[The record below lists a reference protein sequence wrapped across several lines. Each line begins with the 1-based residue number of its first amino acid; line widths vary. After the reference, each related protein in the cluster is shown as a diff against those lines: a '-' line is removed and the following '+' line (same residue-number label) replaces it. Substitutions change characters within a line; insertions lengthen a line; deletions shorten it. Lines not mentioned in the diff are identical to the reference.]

1 MRLVFNRVSGTI
13 REAVTLEDLPR
24 FTVISG
30 PNGSGKSNLLTAI
43 LDGSLAVDGLP
54 VVHPGQQQQG
64 VRLFRLAELV
74 PFADGAQ
81 SPAAYRERYVQA
93 FQQFD
98 NYRLNL
104 RQPHSGVPES
114 AWAETLQ
121 RATTQNRWVSEAAL
135 QILIDRSGHSILD
148 LELDDFREHHPLID
162 GVRDPFTI
170 SATEIFLSYHDRYN
184 RNRFEQWRVDQGD
197 EGLSPLTQ
205 EQFVANY
212 GPAPWDLLDETLA
225 LIGLGYKFVPPQG
238 IEDSLSY
245 VARLKH
251 LESGDLVLTDQL
263 SSGEKTLLTVALTLF
278 TGERLDR
285 SIEMPKVLLLDEA
298 DASLH
303 PMMIRSL
310 LNVIVELFCDRYGV
324 DVILTTH
331 SPTTVALAPES
342 ALFVMRRVNSPRLIK
357 ATRDEALASLI
368 VGLPTLSVSIDNR
381 RQVFVESEDD
391 ENCYQAIYDL
401 LRRELASPISLH
413 FIASGRG
420 GQGNSDAV
428 LRLVAQLRASGND
441 RVSGIVDRDTRG
453 GAPEGVYYCERRY
466 AIENLVLDPLGV
478 GVHLLRRGI
487 LSGQEVGDDS
497 LRHFQVDGGIAQ
509 NVVHAVTQRVLG
521 PGGPHEQVSYVGG
534 FSCQVPTEWLNRR
547 GHDLEAAIVS
557 AFPGLNQEGRGLRRR
572 LIESAYGD
580 VPTCI
585 PSDVVELLN
594 ELLLG
599 A

>member
-1 MRLVFNRVSGTI
+1 M
-13 REAVTLEDLPR
+13 
-24 FTVISG
+24 ISG

-43 LDGSLAVDGLP
+43 LDGSLSVEGLP
-54 VVHPGQQQQG
+54 VANAGEQQG

-98 NYRLNL
+98 NYRRDI
-104 RQPHSGVPES
+104 RQPFSGIPES
-114 AWAETLQ
+114 AWAETLELV
-121 RATTQNRWVSEAAL
+121 TVQNRWVSEAAL
-135 QILIDRSGHSILD
+135 QSILDRSGRSILE
-148 LELDDFREHHPLID
+148 LELNDFREHHPLID
-162 GVRDPFTI
+162 GVRDPFAI

-184 RNRFEQWRVDQGD
+184 RNRFEQWRVEQGD
-197 EGLSPLTQ
+197 QGLSPLTQ
-205 EQFVANY
+205 DQFVANY
-212 GPAPWDLLDETLA
+212 GPAPWELLDETLA
-225 LIGLGYKFVPPQG
+225 LIGLGYRFVPPHG
-238 IEDSLSY
+238 VEDSVSY
-245 VARLKH
+245 VARLEH
-251 LESGDLVLTDQL
+251 LESGDVVLTDQL

-342 ALFVMRRVNSPRLIK
+342 ALFVMRRNDSPRLIK

-368 VGLPTLSVSIDNR
+368 VGLPTLSISVDNR

-391 ENCYQAIYDL
+391 ESCYQALYDL
-401 LRRELASPISLH
+401 LRKELASPISLH

-441 RVSGIVDRDTRG
+441 RVSGLVDRDDRG
-453 GAPEGVYYCERRY
+453 GAPEGIYFCERRY
-466 AIENLVLDPLGV
+466 AIENLILDPLGV
-478 GVHLLRRGI
+478 GVYLLRRGI
-487 LSGQEVGDDS
+487 LSGTDVGDDS
-497 LRHFQVDGGIAQ
+497 LRHFQVSEASAQ
-509 NVVHAVTQRVLG
+509 NIVDVVTQRVLG
-521 PGGPHEQVSYVGG
+521 SPTLLEQVDYVGG
-534 FSCQVPTEWLNRR
+534 FNCQVASDWLNRQ
-547 GHDLEAAIVS
+547 GHDLEAAIVA
-557 AFPGLNQEGRGLRRR
+557 AFPGLNQEGRGLKRR
-572 LIESAYGD
+572 LIESAYAD
-580 VPTCI
+580 IPTCV
-585 PSDVVELLN
+585 PSDVVALLKQV
-594 ELLLG
+594 LLG
-599 A
+599 G

>member
-1 MRLVFNRVSGTI
+1 MRLVFERASGTI
-13 REAVTLEDLPR
+13 REAVTLDELPR

-43 LDGSLAVDGLP
+43 LDGSVAVDGLP
-54 VVHPGQQQQG
+54 VVNVGQPQQG

-98 NYRLNL
+98 TYRRDIRLPN
-104 RQPHSGVPES
+104 SGIPES

-121 RATTQNRWVSEAAL
+121 RVAVQNQWVSEAAL
-135 QILIDRSGHSILD
+135 QNLLDRSGHSILE

-162 GVRDPFTI
+162 GVRDPFAI

-184 RNRFEQWRVDQGD
+184 RNRFEQWRVEQGD
-197 EGLSPLTQ
+197 KGLSPLAQ
-205 EQFVANY
+205 DQFVANY

-225 LIGLGYKFVPPQG
+225 LIGLGYKFVPPEG
-238 IEDSLSY
+238 VEDSLNY
-245 VARLKH
+245 IARLEH
-251 LESGDLVLTDQL
+251 LESGDRVLTDQL

-342 ALFVMRRVNSPRLIK
+342 ALFVMRRNDSPRLIK

-391 ENCYQAIYDL
+391 ESCYQALYDL
-401 LRRELASPISLH
+401 LRKELASPISLH

-428 LRLVAQLRASGND
+428 LRLVAQLRASGNS
-441 RVSGIVDRDTRG
+441 RVSGIVDRDSRG
-453 GAPEGVYYCERRY
+453 GAPEGVYYCARRY
-466 AIENLVLDPLGV
+466 AIENLVLDPLGI

-487 LSGQEVGDDS
+487 LSGAQVGDDS
-497 LRHFQVDGGIAQ
+497 LRHFQVGAAVAQ
-509 NVVHAVTQRVLG
+509 SVVDIVTQRVLG
-521 PGGPHEQVSYVGG
+521 SVGSTEQVTYAGG
-534 FSCQVPTEWLNRR
+534 FSCQVATEWLNGQ
-547 GHDLEAAIVS
+547 GHDLESAIVT
-557 AFPGLNQEGRGLRRR
+557 AFPELNQEGRALKRR

-580 VPTCI
+580 VPACI
-585 PSDVVELLN
+585 PSDVINLLQ
-594 ELLLG
+594 EVLAG

>member
-1 MRLVFNRVSGTI
+1 MRLSFERTSGTI
-13 REAVTLEDLPR
+13 REAVTPEELPR

-43 LDGSLAVDGLP
+43 LDGSLSVEGLP
-54 VVHPGQQQQG
+54 VANAGEQQG

-98 NYRLNL
+98 NYRRDI
-104 RQPHSGVPES
+104 RQPFSGIPES
-114 AWAETLQ
+114 AWAETLELV
-121 RATTQNRWVSEAAL
+121 TVQNRWVSEAAL
-135 QILIDRSGHSILD
+135 QSILDRSGRSILE
-148 LELDDFREHHPLID
+148 LELNDFREHHPLID
-162 GVRDPFTI
+162 GVRDPFAI

-184 RNRFEQWRVDQGD
+184 RNRFEQWRVEQGD
-197 EGLSPLTQ
+197 QGLSPLTQ
-205 EQFVANY
+205 DQFVANY
-212 GPAPWDLLDETLA
+212 GPAPWELLDETLA
-225 LIGLGYKFVPPQG
+225 LIGLGYRFVPPHG
-238 IEDSLSY
+238 VEDSVSY
-245 VARLKH
+245 VARLEH
-251 LESGDLVLTDQL
+251 LESGDVVLTDQL

-342 ALFVMRRVNSPRLIK
+342 ALFVMRRNDSPRLIK

-368 VGLPTLSVSIDNR
+368 VGLPTLSISVDNR

-391 ENCYQAIYDL
+391 ESCYQALYDL
-401 LRRELASPISLH
+401 LRKELASPISLH

-441 RVSGIVDRDTRG
+441 RVSGLVDRDDRG
-453 GAPEGVYYCERRY
+453 GAPEGIYFCERRY
-466 AIENLVLDPLGV
+466 AIENLILDPLGV
-478 GVHLLRRGI
+478 GVYLLRRGI
-487 LSGQEVGDDS
+487 LSGTDVGDDS
-497 LRHFQVDGGIAQ
+497 LRHFQVSEASAQ
-509 NVVHAVTQRVLG
+509 NIVDVVTQRVLG
-521 PGGPHEQVSYVGG
+521 SPTLLEQVDYVGG
-534 FSCQVPTEWLNRR
+534 FNCQVASDWLNRQ
-547 GHDLEAAIVS
+547 GHDLEAAIVA
-557 AFPGLNQEGRGLRRR
+557 AFPGLNQEGRGLKRR
-572 LIESAYGD
+572 LIESAYAD
-580 VPTCI
+580 IPTCV
-585 PSDVVELLN
+585 PSDVVALLKQV
-594 ELLLG
+594 LLG
-599 A
+599 G

>member
-1 MRLVFNRVSGTI
+1 M
-13 REAVTLEDLPR
+13 TLDELPR

-30 PNGSGKSNLLTAI
+30 PNGSGKSNLLNAI
-43 LDGSLAVDGLP
+43 LDGSLSVDGLP
-54 VVHPGQQQQG
+54 VVNVGQPQQG
-64 VRLFRLAELV
+64 VRMFRLAELV
-74 PFADGAQ
+74 PLADGAQ

-98 NYRLNL
+98 NYRRDI
-104 RQPHSGVPES
+104 RQSYSRIPES
-114 AWAETLQ
+114 EWAETLQ
-121 RATTQNRWVSEAAL
+121 HATVQNRWVSEAAL
-135 QILIDRSGHSILD
+135 QILLERSGHSILE

-162 GVRDPFTI
+162 GVRDPFAI

-184 RNRFEQWRVDQGD
+184 RNRFEQWRVEQGD
-197 EGLSPLTQ
+197 QGLSPLTQ
-205 EQFVANY
+205 DQFVANY

-225 LIGLGYKFVPPQG
+225 FIGLGYKFVPPQG
-238 IEDSLSY
+238 VEDSLSY
-245 VARLKH
+245 VARLEH
-251 LESGDLVLTDQL
+251 LDTGDVVLTDQL

-285 SIEMPKVLLLDEA
+285 SIEMPQVLLLDEA

-310 LNVIVELFCDRYGV
+310 LTVIVELFCDRYGV
-324 DVILTTH
+324 DVVLTTH

-342 ALFVMRRVNSPRLIK
+342 ALFVMRRNDSPRLIK

-368 VGLPTLSVSIDNR
+368 VGLPTLSVSTDNR

-391 ENCYQAIYDL
+391 ESCYQALYDL
-401 LRRELASPISLH
+401 LRKKLGSPISLH

-441 RVSGIVDRDTRG
+441 RVSGLVDRDVRG
-453 GAPEGVYYCERRY
+453 GAPEGIHYCERRY
-466 AIENLVLDPLGV
+466 AIENLILDPLGV
-478 GVHLLRRGI
+478 GLHLMRRGM
-487 LSGQEVGDDS
+487 LSGADVGDDS
-497 LRHFQVDGGIAQ
+497 LRHFQVGGASAQ
-509 NVVHAVTQRVLG
+509 TIVDIVTQRVLG
-521 PGGPHEQVSYVGG
+521 SSGPREPVDYVGG
-534 FSCQVPTEWLNRR
+534 FSCQVSTAWLNRQ
-547 GHDLEAAIVS
+547 GHALEAAIVA
-557 AFPGLNQEGRGLRRR
+557 AFPGLNQEGRGLKRR

-585 PSDVVELLN
+585 PSDVVSLL
-594 ELLLG
+594 EEVLVD